1 MLRTVIPVSA
11 ASCSIVRSFSA
22 TATGEKLSLCD
33 VSLIDVT
40 AFDVTVFRVMQ
51 TTARRPRFR
60 LLDAFAGPHG
70 LDGYLEALD
79 PLLVTEEA
87 RARVIA
93 VEWGTPESVTLALR
107 PNRAWEGFTAG

>member
-40 AFDVTVFRVMQ
+40 PFDVTVIRVMQ
-51 TTARRPRFR
+51 TTVRRPRLR

-79 PLLVTEEA
+79 PLLVTTER
-87 RARVIA
+87 RARVVG
-93 VEWGTPESVTLALR
+93 VERGTPESVTLRLH
-107 PNRAWEGFTAG
+107 PNRAWKG